1 MAIRMKKHNL
11 VASLEYGKIL
21 SLFEKILFYI
31 IMVFSVIFSI
41 VFVFCFNNNKEGC
54 IAGIL
59 VCVAWAALSLL
70 FILRDN
76 KIVKIYKQCLNDA
89 VELEAESTITDRAY
103 ESIRTFLKVRISIK
117 FYYNNK
123 IITKKSGTPG
133 YAQIFDG
140 SKRAGYNIVF
150 NKYGDRSIKILYS
163 EKYDHV
169 FILKG

>member
-1 MAIRMKKHNL
+1 MKKHNL

-21 SLFEKILFYI
+21 SLFAKLLFYI
-31 IMVFSVIFSI
+31 IMFISVILSI
-41 VFVFCFNNNKEGC
+41 VFVFVFCFNNQEGY

-59 VCVAWAALSLL
+59 VCVVWAVLSLL
-70 FILRDN
+70 FIVRDN
-76 KIVKIYKQCLNDA
+76 KILKIYKQCLNDA

-103 ESIRTFLKVRISIK
+103 ESIRTFLKVRISVK
-117 FYYNNK
+117 FYYKNKK
-123 IITKKSGTPG
+123 IIKKSGTLG

-150 NKYGDRSIKILYS
+150 NKYGDRNIKILYS

-169 FILKG
+169 FILKD